1 MSIKKLIK
9 YEIKL
14 IHVKDLIVLYK
25 TKPSSQ
31 IKPKVRAACRH
42 DLTQVDY
49 TGPQPRVRSK
59 LTICNGPLSSPNKK
73 TNANGSA
80 TFGYYYSL
88 ALGRFNIF

>member
-49 TGPQPRVRSK
+49 RGPQPRVRSK

-73 TNANGSA
+73 NANGSA
-80 TFGYYYSL
+80 TFGYHYSL